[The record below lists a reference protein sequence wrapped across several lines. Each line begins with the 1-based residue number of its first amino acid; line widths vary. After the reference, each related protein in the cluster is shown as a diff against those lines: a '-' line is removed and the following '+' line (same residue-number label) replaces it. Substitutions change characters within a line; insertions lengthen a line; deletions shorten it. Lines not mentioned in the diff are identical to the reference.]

1 MQFEEEVSSGES
13 SLSII
18 MQSDSLSGGLEAHLL
33 AHFSQQQLEQMEADA
48 EVGQVSEVLTHIN
61 EAKQILEKGKLED
74 QFSEEDRRWQEII
87 YEGKN
92 AHVDLA
98 CEALLARLKS
108 GLSQI
113 NAARYEVGKETGMM
127 LTRAAFAVMTK
138 FSQLGEAF
146 QSLVDALEMESM
158 TSTVPAEK
166 GKERNSYLAAIT
178 ETSRDSDKLLK
189 LFANASN
196 MRTWLSIKK
205 KSLGDIHEGK
215 EDADKL
221 MQDELESI
229 YQKIQKKASFL
240 VALQAPSGVYKVD
253 EPDEVQ
259 LQKKSSYLLK
269 RVSSSTE
276 EQAANLQESI
286 QTW

>member
-1 MQFEEEVSSGES
+1 MKDLLWLIGKQICQLIKSVQFDEEVSSGES
-13 SLSII
+13 SLSVI
-18 MQSDSLSGGLEAHLL
+18 MQSDSLSGGLETHLL
-33 AHFSQQQLEQMEADA
+33 AHFTQQQLDQMEEDA
-48 EVGQVSEVLTHIN
+48 EVGQVNEVLTHIN
-61 EAKQILEKGKLED
+61 EAKLILEKGKLED
-74 QFSEEDRRWQEII
+74 QFTEEDRKWQEII

-92 AHVDLA
+92 AFVDLA
-98 CEALLARLKS
+98 CEGLLAKLKS

-138 FSQLGEAF
+138 FSQLGTAF
-146 QSLVDALEMESM
+146 QSLVDAFEMESM
-158 TSTVPAEK
+158 TSTIPAEK
-166 GKERNSYLAAIT
+166 GKARNDHLVTIID
-178 ETSRDSDKLLK
+178 TSSESDKLLK

-205 KSLGDIHEGK
+205 KSLGDKHEGK

-229 YQKIQKKASFL
+229 YKKIQEKASFL

-253 EPDEVQ
+253 EPDE
-259 LQKKSSYLLK
+259 
-269 RVSSSTE
+269 
-276 EQAANLQESI
+276 A
-286 QTW
+286 